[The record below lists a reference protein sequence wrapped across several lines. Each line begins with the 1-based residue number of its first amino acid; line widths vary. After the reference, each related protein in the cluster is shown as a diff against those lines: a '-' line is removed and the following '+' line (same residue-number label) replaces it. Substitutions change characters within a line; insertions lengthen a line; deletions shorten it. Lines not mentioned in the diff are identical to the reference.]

1 MPQSGKSIPI
11 SKIVKKLMDGR
22 PSNVGAVDGV
32 QNYFFF
38 LVQLLDIFAGLHS
51 IVYLAKLYHRIV
63 HGMHALSC
71 FEVLPDLNGEVILL
85 FC

>member
-32 QNYFFF
+32 QNYFIFLVH
-38 LVQLLDIFAGLHS
+38 LVQLLGIFA
-51 IVYLAKLYHRIV
+51 
-63 HGMHALSC
+63 
-71 FEVLPDLNGEVILL
+71 
-85 FC
+85 